1 LEALPV
7 YRIWFPENRPHY
19 AIIMRPIFT
28 NMKTEYIY
36 NLFKKSKGIS
46 TDSRT
51 VGKGQIFFA
60 LWGDN
65 YNGNKFAAEALER
78 GALYAVIDDPL
89 FETENTILVDDCL
102 FELQALASQFRKEM
116 KVPVLAITGT
126 NGKTTTKEL
135 LATILSKKFKVHYT
149 KGNLNNHIGV
159 PLTILSAPADT
170 EMLIIEMGASH
181 IGEIR
186 TLCLIAKPEYGII
199 TNIGTAHIEGFG
211 SVDGVAKA
219 KTELYEYLRKVNG
232 IALYNDKDPLLT
244 EKIFRIINRA
254 VPFSDPTGID
264 LKIDLVPSDL
274 NLKISLTYLH
284 HTYSINTN
292 LFGSYNLEN
301 IRAAV
306 ATGLFLGVEMKD
318 IVDAVGKYQPADNRS
333 QIKITKNNTLICDA
347 YNANPTSMYLAME
360 AFAAISADRKIII
373 LGDMLEL
380 GGKSDE
386 EHIKVLKALQS
397 QIAEK
402 ILLVGPVFQKISLKS
417 GFKAFD
423 NVDKLIEFLKTEPLK
438 GNTILIKGS
447 RGIRLEKI
455 YDLL

>member
-1 LEALPV
+1 
-7 YRIWFPENRPHY
+7 
-19 AIIMRPIFT
+19 
-28 NMKTEYIY
+28 MKTEQLY
-36 NLFKKSKGIS
+36 NLYKESKGVS
-46 TDSRT
+46 TDSRS
-51 VGKGQIFFA
+51 VGKDQIFFA

-65 YNGNKFAAEALER
+65 YNGNKFASEALAR
-78 GALYAVIDDPL
+78 GALCAVIDDPL

-102 FELQALASQFRKEM
+102 IELQALAAHFRKEL

-135 LATILSKKFKVHYT
+135 IAAILLKKFKVHFT

-186 TLCLIAKPEYGII
+186 TLCLIAKPDYGII
-199 TNIGTAHIEGFG
+199 TNIGAAHIEGFG
-211 SVDGVAKA
+211 SLDGVARA

-232 IALYNDKDPLLT
+232 IALYNDKDPFLV

-254 VPFSDPTGID
+254 VPFSDPTGIE
-264 LKIDLVPSDL
+264 LLVDLVPSDL
-274 NLKISLTYLH
+274 NLRISITYLH
-284 HTYSINTN
+284 NTYNISTN
-292 LFGSYNLEN
+292 LFVSYNLEN
-301 IRAAV
+301 VRAAI
-306 ATGLFLGVEMKD
+306 AAGLFLGVEIKD
-318 IVDAVGKYQPADNRS
+318 IIDAIEKYQPANNRS
-333 QIKITKNNTLICDA
+333 QIKTTKSNTLICDS
-347 YNANPTSMYLAME
+347 YNANPTSMRLALDSFL
-360 AFAAISADRKIII
+360 ALKADHKIII

-380 GGKSDE
+380 GDKSEE
-386 EHIKVLKALQS
+386 EHLKILKVLQS
-397 QIAEK
+397 DIAEK
-402 ILLVGPVFQKISLKS
+402 VLLVGSVFHKISSKS

-423 NVDKLIEFLKTEPLK
+423 NVDKLMEFLKIEPLK
-438 GNTILIKGS
+438 GNAILIKGS

>member
-1 LEALPV
+1 
-7 YRIWFPENRPHY
+7 
-19 AIIMRPIFT
+19 
-28 NMKTEYIY
+28 MKTEQLY
-36 NLFKKSKGIS
+36 NLYKESKGVS
-46 TDSRT
+46 TDSRS
-51 VGKGQIFFA
+51 VGKDQIFFA

-65 YNGNKFAAEALER
+65 YNGNKFASEALAR
-78 GALYAVIDDPL
+78 GALCAVIDDPL

-102 FELQALASQFRKEM
+102 IELQALAAHFRKEL

-135 LATILSKKFKVHYT
+135 IAAILSKKFKVHFT

-159 PLTILSAPADT
+159 PLTILSAPADM

-186 TLCLIAKPEYGII
+186 TLCLIAKPDYGII
-199 TNIGTAHIEGFG
+199 TNIGAAHIEGFG
-211 SVDGVAKA
+211 SLDGVARA

-232 IALYNDKDPLLT
+232 IALYNDKDPLLV

-254 VPFSDPTGID
+254 VPFSDPTGIE
-264 LKIDLVPSDL
+264 LLVDLVPSDL
-274 NLKISLTYLH
+274 NLRISITYFH
-284 HTYSINTN
+284 NTYNISTN

-301 IRAAV
+301 VRAAI
-306 ATGLFLGVEMKD
+306 ATCLFLGVEIKN
-318 IVDAVGKYQPADNRS
+318 IIDAIEKYQPANNRS
-333 QIKITKNNTLICDA
+333 QIKTTKSNTLICDS
-347 YNANPTSMYLAME
+347 YNANPTSMCLALDS
-360 AFAAISADRKIII
+360 FSALKAGHKIII

-380 GGKSDE
+380 GDKSEE
-386 EHIKVLKALQS
+386 EHLKILKVLQS
-397 QIAEK
+397 DIAEK
-402 ILLVGPVFQKISLKS
+402 VLLVGSVFHKISSKS

-423 NVDKLIEFLKTEPLK
+423 NVDKLMEFLKVEPLK